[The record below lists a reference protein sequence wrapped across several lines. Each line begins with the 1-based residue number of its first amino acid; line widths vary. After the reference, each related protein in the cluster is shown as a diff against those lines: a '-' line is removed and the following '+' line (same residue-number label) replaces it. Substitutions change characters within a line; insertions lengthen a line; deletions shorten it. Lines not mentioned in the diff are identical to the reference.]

1 MFFSPLE
8 QYDVL
13 FFYGKSFYFF
23 FIPNFIV
30 PLFLVIILI
39 YFFVF
44 IFYKDIFILASFW
57 QTLFENIILF
67 VLRIIKQQTGPL
79 GFIYT
84 PLILTFFLI
93 ILSCNLLSL
102 TPFSLALASHISIV
116 AFVTFTVNLAIFIQ
130 GFITNQ
136 SKFLSLYVP
145 ESPLLLLILLIP
157 IEIFSYSIRALSMG
171 IRLTAN
177 IIAGHTLVFIVSSFL
192 SKIFVLKVVFVLFL
206 YALLFSIFFLEIGV
220 AFLQAYVFI
229 VLFCIYL
236 NDSLNLPQ
244 H

>member
-1 MFFSPLE
+1 
-8 QYDVL
+8 
-13 FFYGKSFYFF
+13 
-23 FIPNFIV
+23 
-30 PLFLVIILI
+30 
-39 YFFVF
+39 
-44 IFYKDIFILASFW
+44 
-57 QTLFENIILF
+57 
-67 VLRIIKQQTGPL
+67 
-79 GFIYT
+79 
-84 PLILTFFLI
+84 
-93 ILSCNLLSL
+93 
-102 TPFSLALASHISIV
+102 
-116 AFVTFTVNLAIFIQ
+116 
-130 GFITNQ
+130 
-136 SKFLSLYVP
+136 
-145 ESPLLLLILLIP
+145 
-157 IEIFSYSIRALSMG
+157 MG